1 MGGCHSIPFSR
12 VPHDFLVE
20 SMYQSFNDESLP
32 AQIRGKETLGN
43 HTPNFRFFEVSH
55 YTLLLRW
62 PILIKTLWPHVP
74 WCRGMKISMNFAV
87 VVDGDP

>member
-1 MGGCHSIPFSR
+1 MSSYAQLIALFVKGG
-12 VPHDFLVE
+12 FLGLPPKKKTNGRQLRNKNQHGRLSFPVE

-43 HTPNFRFFEVSH
+43 PTPNFRCFEVSH

-62 PILIKTLWPHVP
+62 SIL
-74 WCRGMKISMNFAV
+74 
-87 VVDGDP
+87 